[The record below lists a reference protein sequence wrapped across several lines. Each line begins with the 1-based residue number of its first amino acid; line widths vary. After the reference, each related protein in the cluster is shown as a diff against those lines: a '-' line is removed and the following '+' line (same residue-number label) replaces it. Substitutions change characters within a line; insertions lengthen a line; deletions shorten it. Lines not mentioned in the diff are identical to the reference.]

1 MNEIDETQQ
10 ELDKI
15 YELICS
21 GELVNIE
28 LAYELLK
35 NYKLDLNNWGQFFVR
50 KSKLGSVSLYNSA
63 VKKLGA
69 FRSIGYSM
77 QNSWFTNEKALKYYN
92 DNSKLKY
99 TRYIDSVIIIEYGKV
114 NLKLEIRKDPFSFK
128 AFSYG
133 STGINGLWD
142 YEQYGNDILYI
153 TSELK
158 SNNVI
163 EKYNRE
169 SNQVKFYLDL
179 EVFIIKLWNHITYDK
194 FKTNLLKNKLEY
206 DWKNKTDLL
215 LTYKYNNR
223 NINVYNFHSHNTKCT
238 VEYWYSKTTYKKVI
252 KSRNLDLLV
261 KDYAELISN

>member
-21 GELVNIE
+21 GELINIE

-35 NYKLDLNNWGQFFVR
+35 NYTLDLNNWAQYFVR
-50 KSKLGSVSLYNSA
+50 MSKLGSVSVYNSTI
-63 VKKLGA
+63 KKLDA
-69 FRSIGYSM
+69 FRNIGYSM
-77 QNSWFTNEKALKYYN
+77 KATQFTNEKALKYYSE
-92 DNSKLKY
+92 NSKLKY
-99 TRYIDSVIIIEYGKV
+99 SRYTDSIIGVTCDKYVVRLRI
-114 NLKLEIRKDPFSFK
+114 NDPFSITMNTH
-128 AFSYG
+128 G
-133 STGINGLWD
+133 SSPINTLQD
-142 YEQYGNDILYI
+142 LEKLGNDILCI

-169 SNQVKFYLDL
+169 FNQIEFYLEL
-179 EVFIIKLWNHITYDK
+179 ETFIRKLWNHINYEK

-206 DWKNKTDLL
+206 DWKNKSGIL
-215 LTYKYNNR
+215 LTYTRNNR

-238 VEYWYSKTTYKKVI
+238 VEYWYGKTTHRKVI
-252 KSRNLDLLV
+252 TSRRLDLLV